1 MPPTR
6 DWAGE
11 ILGGLAAMLV
21 ALPSAI
27 AFGLVVYAP
36 LGPGHAAEG
45 ALAGILGT
53 IALGMIAPAFG
64 ASPRLVSAPC
74 APAAA
79 VLAAWVV
86 EMARAKNG
94 ASAEAIPVL
103 LMLIALAAGLMQA
116 AFGWAGWGRLIK
128 FIPYPVVAGYLSGV
142 GAIIIFGQLPK
153 FLGLAKGSALGSAIL
168 DPSAW
173 NPTAFAVG
181 GVSMVVM
188 YFAPKIV
195 QRVPA
200 PIVALSGGVATY
212 LLFALQEPALA
223 TTEANPLLIGPIG
236 GGLGEVASS
245 FGRRWGSLGALTL
258 ENLRLVAAPAVTLA
272 VLLSIDTLKTCV
284 LLTALTRHRASADRD
299 LVGQGLG
306 NLASGLCGGI
316 PGAGTT
322 GATLINLNSGGKT
335 RLSGFAMGV
344 FALLAFVLF
353 GRWVA
358 WVPLASLAGILL
370 VVGFRM
376 IDWSSLRLLRSR
388 ATVFDF
394 VVIAAVV
401 ATAVGWSLIVASG
414 VGVGLAILLF
424 LRDQIRGNVVRR
436 KRTGAQVRS
445 KRRRLP
451 AESEVLDEHGRNTAI
466 LELQGSLF
474 FGTTDQFSQELESF
488 LPGARFVILDLRR
501 VQSVDFSGT
510 HLLELLA
517 ARLEEKKGTL
527 VLSNTNLDRYF
538 REIGLT
544 THRKNVRVVENL
556 DAAVEWVEDRI
567 LEEKGPSV
575 PDDAVVLPLSGI
587 DVLSQLPPA
596 ALKLLESCVEERSFS
611 AGQTIFR
618 EGERSDELYLI
629 RRGEIRIE
637 LPINQGKRFHL
648 VTIGLG
654 DFFGDMAF
662 LDHEP
667 RSADAVAATSVDLY
681 AVSRSRFDNAA
692 ARDPTLGGQVF
703 SHLARVLA
711 LRLRQADAQ
720 VRALEEA

>member
-1 MPPTR
+1 
-6 DWAGE
+6 
-11 ILGGLAAMLV
+11 
-21 ALPSAI
+21 
-27 AFGLVVYAP
+27 
-36 LGPGHAAEG
+36 
-45 ALAGILGT
+45 
-53 IALGMIAPAFG
+53 
-64 ASPRLVSAPC
+64 
-74 APAAA
+74 
-79 VLAAWVV
+79 
-86 EMARAKNG
+86 
-94 ASAEAIPVL
+94 
-103 LMLIALAAGLMQA
+103 
-116 AFGWAGWGRLIK
+116 
-128 FIPYPVVAGYLSGV
+128 
-142 GAIIIFGQLPK
+142 
-153 FLGLAKGSALGSAIL
+153 
-168 DPSAW
+168 
-173 NPTAFAVG
+173 
-181 GVSMVVM
+181 
-188 YFAPKIV
+188 
-195 QRVPA
+195 
-200 PIVALSGGVATY
+200 
-212 LLFALQEPALA
+212 
-223 TTEANPLLIGPIG
+223 
-236 GGLGEVASS
+236 
-245 FGRRWGSLGALTL
+245 
-258 ENLRLVAAPAVTLA
+258 
-272 VLLSIDTLKTCV
+272 
-284 LLTALTRHRASADRD
+284 
-299 LVGQGLG
+299 
-306 NLASGLCGGI
+306 
-316 PGAGTT
+316 
-322 GATLINLNSGGKT
+322 
-335 RLSGFAMGV
+335 
-344 FALLAFVLF
+344 
-353 GRWVA
+353 
-358 WVPLASLAGILL
+358 
-370 VVGFRM
+370 
-376 IDWSSLRLLRSR
+376 
-388 ATVFDF
+388 
-394 VVIAAVV
+394 
-401 ATAVGWSLIVASG
+401 
-414 VGVGLAILLF
+414 
-424 LRDQIRGNVVRR
+424 
-436 KRTGAQVRS
+436 
-445 KRRRLP
+445 
-451 AESEVLDEHGRNTAI
+451 
-466 LELQGSLF
+466 
-474 FGTTDQFSQELESF
+474 
-488 LPGARFVILDLRR
+488 